1 MGGINVKRWLLG
13 GVVAAL
19 VIWLLEGAASTLYM
33 AEMQAALDKL
43 GLKMEM
49 SASMVAT
56 SVLVSL
62 ITGLTM
68 IFFYAAARPRFGAGP
83 RSAVIVAVALWL
95 CGYFISLVGYQMLGI
110 FPNQMLALWGVVGL
124 VEMILAGLAGAWL
137 YRE

>member
-1 MGGINVKRWLLG
+1 
-13 GVVAAL
+13 
-19 VIWLLEGAASTLYM
+19 
-33 AEMQAALDKL
+33 
-43 GLKMEM
+43 
-49 SASMVAT
+49 VAT